1 MHHGMR
7 GMLPGIKVDTGAKPL
22 AKAPGETV
30 TEGLDGLRDR
40 LIEYRELGAKFT
52 KWRGVIDTKDVIF
65 FLSIILG
72 CLFISTQ
79 VITARRWR

>member
-1 MHHGMR
+1 
-7 GMLPGIKVDTGAKPL
+7 L
-22 AKAPGETV
+22 ANTV
-30 TEGLDGLRDR
+30 VSGPAGDVFKYISITQRFQDMP
-40 LIEYRELGAKFT
+40 
-52 KWRGVIDTKDVIF
+52 RGVIDTKDVVF